1 MKPGALSTF
10 NDILHHRCPRCRV
23 GKIFHHSIFLGF
35 PKMHGDS
42 RFAALNVAERDVL
55 LLFKRGETTQ
65 PIETP
70 GGIIPPHDGVGRN
83 HLAFAISASE
93 LNPWKDYLAGKGIAI
108 ESRVHWPM
116 GGISIYFRDPDDN
129 LVELGT
135 PGLWPIY

>member
-1 MKPGALSTF
+1 
-10 NDILHHRCPRCRV
+10 
-23 GKIFHHSIFLGF
+23 
-35 PKMHGDS
+35 
-42 RFAALNVAERDVL
+42 
-55 LLFKRGETTQ
+55 
-65 PIETP
+65 
-70 GGIIPPHDGVGRN
+70 VGRN

-108 ESRVHWPM
+108 ESCVHWPM

>member
-1 MKPGALSTF
+1 MPGVNGVLETCLYVDDLVRAESFYEGL
-10 NDILHHRCPRCRV
+10 
-23 GKIFHHSIFLGF
+23 LGF

-42 RFAALNVAERDVL
+42 RFAALNVAGRDVL

-70 GGIIPPHDGVGRN
+70 GGIIPPHDGLGPN

-93 LNPWKDYLAGKGIAI
+93 LDAWEKHLAAKGVSI
-108 ESRVHWPM
+108 ESRVRWPM

-129 LVELGT
+129 LVEMGT

>member
-1 MKPGALSTF
+1 MPKVNG
-10 NDILHHRCPRCRV
+10 ILETCLYVDDLARSER
-23 GKIFHHSIFLGF
+23 FYEDLLGF

-83 HLAFAISASE
+83 HLAFAISAAE
-93 LNPWKDYLAGKGIAI
+93 LNSWEDYLAGKGIAI

>member
-1 MKPGALSTF
+1 MPGVNGVLETCLYVDDLARAERFYEGL
-10 NDILHHRCPRCRV
+10 
-23 GKIFHHSIFLGF
+23 LGF

-42 RFAALNVAERDVL
+42 RFAALNVAGRDVL

-70 GGIIPPHDGVGRN
+70 GGIIPPHDGLGPN

-93 LNPWKDYLAGKGIAI
+93 LGAWEKHLEAKGVSI
-108 ESRVHWPM
+108 ESRVKWPM

-129 LVELGT
+129 LVEMGT